1 MGKKRRVKKM
11 GKLAEKSNGQSS
23 LNVDMLKF
31 NAKVPFLSGSNGIVK
46 IDGKDQLQQNWFKK
60 FKE

>member
-1 MGKKRRVKKM
+1 MTEEGKDM
-11 GKLAEKSNGQSS
+11 GKLAEKNSGQSS

-31 NAKVPFLSGSNGIVK
+31 KAKVPHLTGSNGVIK